1 MTVRKKFGEILI
13 EAGVLD
19 RDKLDQALAIQRN
32 TKGRIGKILEE
43 MRVISEREIAA
54 VLARQ
59 FGFRTVRNLGERH
72 FSRDLLALVPVS
84 MAVKHQV
91 FPVRLKGREL
101 FLAMVNP
108 LDIEALDAVSF
119 QAGLRITPCVTTPSE
134 VHAAIERHYEQKTEG
149 VTQGA
154 QERPRILLVEPLDP
168 LRRDLSE
175 VLCRSYEVAEARD
188 GDEALQICKH
198 LKPCA
203 LLTATLLPRSDGLN
217 LMDMIRKQLSQKA
230 LPAIALSASA
240 TIQEEV
246 RCLEAG
252 FSDYL
257 SVPVHPQRLLA
268 RVARALTLLPA

>member
-1 MTVRKKFGEILI
+1 MAVRKKFGEILI

-19 RDKLDQALAIQRN
+19 QATLDQALAIQRS

-59 FGFRTVRNLGERH
+59 FNFRTVRNLGERH
-72 FSRDLLALVPVS
+72 FTRDLLALVPVE
-84 MAVKHQV
+84 MAVKHLV

-108 LDIEALDAVSF
+108 LDMEALDAVSF

-134 VHAAIERHYEQKTEG
+134 LHNAIELHYQTGPTAPPGSGDKRT
-149 VTQGA
+149 
-154 QERPRILLVEPLDP
+154 RILLVEPVEP
-168 LRRDLSE
+168 LRRELSQT
-175 VLCRSYEVAEARD
+175 LCRAYEVAEARD
-188 GDEALQICKH
+188 GHEALQICKH
-198 LKPCA
+198 LKPSA
-203 LLTATLLPRSDGLN
+203 LLTATMLPGSDVFN
-217 LMDMIRKQLSQKA
+217 LMASVRKQLSQKT

-240 TIQEEV
+240 TLQEEV

-257 SVPVHPQRLLA
+257 AVPVHPQRLLA
-268 RVARALTLLPA
+268 RVARALTLLPV